1 MRLRRGEHGGV
12 GVAVTGGGEGGSE
25 QGVRVEDVV
34 PGGPAEGKLKLGD
47 IIVRIGGNH
56 LAHLQYGEAIQVMP
70 NILHSAQLKKYYLQN
85 G

>member
-1 MRLRRGEHGGV
+1 M
-12 GVAVTGGGEGGSE
+12 
-25 QGVRVEDVV
+25 

-70 NILHSAQLKKYYLQN
+70 KILHSAQLKKYYLQN